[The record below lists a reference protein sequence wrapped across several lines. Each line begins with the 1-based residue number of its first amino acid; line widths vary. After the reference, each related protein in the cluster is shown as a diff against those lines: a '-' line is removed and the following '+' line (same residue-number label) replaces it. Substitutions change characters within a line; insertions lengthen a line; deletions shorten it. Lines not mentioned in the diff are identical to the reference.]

1 MKWIARI
8 VGVIFVLAGTA
19 AAVFG
24 VWLSMDNLES
34 IPVLLAPVEEAGNQA
49 QTLMDAV
56 SEGDYETAGTVLLG
70 DPELGV
76 DRLPEDE
83 AGRMIWEAFV
93 ESYQYEL
100 VGECYATDSGVSQN
114 VRVTYLDIGSVTQNL
129 RQRSRSLLEERIA
142 QAEDVSELYNENNEF
157 HEEFVM
163 AALYDAVRD
172 ALREDA
178 KQTTVEF
185 TLNLVYSDGVWLVVP
200 DSALKSAISGGI
212 VK

>member
-8 VGVIFVLAGTA
+8 FGVVFALLGTA
-19 AAVFG
+19 AALFG
-24 VWLSMDNLES
+24 VKLCMENLNS
-34 IPVLLAPVEEAGNQA
+34 IPVLLKPIEEVRVQA
-49 QTLMDAV
+49 EMLMDAV
-56 SEGDYETAGTVLLG
+56 STGDYDKASSLILGT
-70 DPELGV
+70 PKLGV
-76 DRLPEDE
+76 DRDPAEVT
-83 AGRMIWEAFV
+83 GTMIWDAFV

-114 VRVTYLDIGSVTQNL
+114 VRVTYLDIGSVTKNL
-129 RQRSRSLLEERIA
+129 RQRAQALLEERIA
-142 QAEDVSELYNENNEF
+142 QAEDVTELYNEKNEF

-178 KQTTVEF
+178 KQVTVEF
-185 TLNLVYSDGVWLVVP
+185 TLNLVYRDGAWVIVSDE
-200 DSALKSAISGGI
+200 ALMAAISGGI